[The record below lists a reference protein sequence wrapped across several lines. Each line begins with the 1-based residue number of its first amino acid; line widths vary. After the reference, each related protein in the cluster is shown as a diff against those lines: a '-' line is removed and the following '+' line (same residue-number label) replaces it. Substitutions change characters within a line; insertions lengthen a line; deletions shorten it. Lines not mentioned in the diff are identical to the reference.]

1 MTKLTNEQ
9 AKELFL
15 QGDTIWTPI
24 KCECCTEDIHY
35 TYLDLSQGDTL
46 EDLEEGN
53 KELYI

>member
-24 KCECCTEDIHY
+24 DCECCTEDEPHY
-35 TYLDLSQGDTL
+35 TTIELSQGDTL
-46 EDLEEGN
+46 EDLEL
-53 KELYI
+53 KELFI